1 MKLRPLR
8 PSRTGPGE
16 GGWGGGFRV
25 EVGCGPN
32 KGLERAETPAWAPS
46 AAGRPD
52 PGGLDSWWDGSPCRI
67 SGGERRDELRSLMG
81 SPAHQAPCPAQL
93 SSQPLRQP
101 AGGPLRMPGLARP
114 WPQEQERTLLPGTPR
129 GWRRRHGAVLNSGPG
144 ESADQASL
152 QRLLCL
158 PGNFPQAP
166 AVCQRA
172 LAVTTRRLPVPT
184 RQAGEG
190 RTLGLP
196 RAREEARLR
205 EVKPLPQVTG
215 SPVSCS
221 INQEGHS
228 IPTPPPGD

>member
-1 MKLRPLR
+1 MWAEQRP
-8 PSRTGPGE
+8 
-16 GGWGGGFRV
+16 GGGRDAS
-25 EVGCGPN
+25 VGSQC
-32 KGLERAETPAWAPS
+32 RRPA
-46 AAGRPD
+46 RP
-52 PGGLDSWWDGSPCRI
+52 GGTGLDSWWDRSPCRI

-81 SPAHQAPCPAQL
+81 SPAQQAPRPAQL
-93 SSQPLRQP
+93 SSQPLGQP
-101 AGGPLRMPGLARP
+101 AGGPLRMPRLAGP

-172 LAVTTRRLPVPT
+172 PAATTRRLPVPT
-184 RQAGEG
+184 WQARKG

-196 RAREEARLR
+196 RAHEEARLR
-205 EVKPLPQVTG
+205 EVKSLAP
-215 SPVSCS
+215 
-221 INQEGHS
+221 GHRQ
-228 IPTPPPGD
+228 PCFLFHQPGRTFYNNPASGRLSSNSESVLLCDLG